1 MKHNQAF
8 MNELIREINDLKT
21 INKALR
27 GKLGRMREYEPE
39 VYDHWDMKRK
49 IIDLTFKRKYE
60 N

>member
-39 VYDHWDMKRK
+39 VYEHWDMKRK
-49 IIDLTFKRKYE
+49 VTHFKIKL
-60 N
+60 